1 MANKKTS
8 ELKDLEPLDR
18 QTNDE
23 KHERRD
29 MREIPKTSIKKEQSH
44 LMYLLEQHTSY
55 FLDAELTELRDNYQ
69 VHYHITEHNIPFE
82 KIKSFSKAEIFI
94 KYWKIRRT

>member
-29 MREIPKTSIKKEQSH
+29 MREIPKTSIKKEQ
-44 LMYLLEQHTSY
+44 
-55 FLDAELTELRDNYQ
+55 
-69 VHYHITEHNIPFE
+69 
-82 KIKSFSKAEIFI
+82 KSSNVFVRATYIILS
-94 KYWKIRRT
+94 

>member
-44 LMYLLEQHTSY
+44 LMYLLEQH
-55 FLDAELTELRDNYQ
+55 
-69 VHYHITEHNIPFE
+69 VIPLIYLQTNFTLQ
-82 KIKSFSKAEIFI
+82 KMDFHS
-94 KYWKIRRT
+94 